1 MLGSTVTI
9 LFVLIALSVPVAAVL
24 GILAITLAEI
34 YSPMP
39 LFRALGDIYWSNSID
54 FILVAIPLFIMMGE
68 ILLRSGIAE
77 KMYAALSH
85 WLSWLPGGLMHSNVG
100 ASTLFAATSG
110 SSIAT
115 AATVGTVALPEAR
128 KGGYNERLFMG
139 TLAAGGTLGILIPP
153 SINMIVYGLLT
164 NTSVPKLYMAG
175 FLPGFL
181 LALLFMTTVVV
192 ACMLRPKWG
201 GERKS
206 SSWSARIRCLPDLIP
221 PLLIFATVVG
231 SIYAG
236 LATPSEAAS
245 LGVVASLALTAWN
258 GQLNMKMILLA
269 LEGTMRTTAMVM
281 LIVLA
286 AMFLNFV
293 LSVIGLTQVLTG
305 FILGLGLS
313 PMGTMAVIVVG
324 FLILGCFM
332 EAFSLLLIATPLVA
346 PIVASLGFDLIWFGI
361 LMMLLLETALITPPI
376 GVNLYVI
383 QGVRGGGAMNDVII
397 GSLPFVIAML
407 LMIVA
412 LLYFPQIALWLPERF
427 G

>member
-24 GILAITLAEI
+24 GVLAITLAEI

-85 WLSWLPGGLMHSNVG
+85 WLSWLPGGLMHSNIG

-115 AATVGTVALPEAR
+115 AATVGTVALPEAK

-164 NTSVPKLYMAG
+164 NTSVPKLYLAG
-175 FLPGFL
+175 FLPGLL
-181 LALLFMTTVVV
+181 LALLFMATVVI
-192 ACMLRPKWG
+192 ACLFRPKWG
-201 GERKS
+201 GTRQH
-206 SSWSARIRCLPDLIP
+206 SSWAARFRCLPDLIP

-245 LGVVASLALTAWN
+245 LGVVASLALAAWN
-258 GQLNMKMILLA
+258 RQLNMKMLLLA

-313 PMGTMAVIVVG
+313 PMHTMAVIVMG
-324 FLILGCFM
+324 FLVLGCFM

-412 LLYFPQIALWLPERF
+412 LLYFPQIALWLPQTF

>member
-1 MLGSTVTI
+1 MLGSTVSI
-9 LFVLIALSVPVAAVL
+9 LFLLIALSVPVAAVL
-24 GILAITLAEI
+24 GMLALILAQI

-54 FILVAIPLFIMMGE
+54 FILVAIPLFILMGE
-68 ILLRSGIAE
+68 ILLRAGIAE

-85 WLSWLPGGLMHSNVG
+85 WLSWLPGGLMHSNIG

-115 AATVGTVALPEAR
+115 AATVGTVAMPEAR

-175 FLPGFL
+175 FVPGLL
-181 LALLFMTTVVV
+181 LALLFMVTVVI
-192 ACMLRPKWG
+192 ACLLRPEWG
-201 GERKS
+201 GTKRHS
-206 SSWSARIRCLPDLIP
+206 TWAARFNSLPDLIP
-221 PLLIFATVVG
+221 PLLIFLTVVG

-236 LATPSEAAS
+236 VATPTEAAS
-245 LGVVASLALTAWN
+245 LGVVAALGLAAWN
-258 GQLNMKMILLA
+258 RRLNMNMLLLA

-313 PMGTMAVIVVG
+313 PMQTMTVIVLG
-324 FLILGCFM
+324 FLVLGCFM

-346 PIVASLGFDLIWFGI
+346 PIVASLGFDLVWFGI

-383 QGVRGGGAMNDVII
+383 QGVRGRGPMNDVII

-407 LMIVA
+407 MMIVA
-412 LLYFPQIALWLPERF
+412 LIAWPQIALWLPQNF